1 VGPDGTEKSQS
12 FPDRQKRREEAW
24 LSNIEA
30 DMTRG
35 DYIDPTAGKVTFAQY
50 VTAWIASQTTDPS
63 TRESAE
69 MRLRLHAVP
78 HLALIHRF
86 DVCG

>member
-12 FPDRQKRREEAW
+12 FPDRPKRRAEAW

-50 VTAWIASQTTDPS
+50 VSICWRICAGEISS
-63 TRESAE
+63 K
-69 MRLRLHAVP
+69 
-78 HLALIHRF
+78 
-86 DVCG
+86 